1 MDKEELKEFAIGDEK
16 LPETT
21 EVSSST
27 DELDNFDFSDDKGFD
42 IDKYHE
48 LINFLKKSEATD
60 EMKEKIKLEEAKNII
75 SSTAKEFLGEE
86 FVNQYSKEED
96 NLINLIKKF
105 DPNLEEVKKMTEEQ
119 KDKIYD
125 IAQYLFN
132 NFQKKLNQLNFH
144 FPVDNEERKFIFN
157 VFKNKIE
164 YDQNEVFQLDELKNN
179 YLDIDFKNDNGIYN
193 TYINVNDLIVFY
205 HLFSKYKVKGITNEF
220 YNFIQILKKIGERI
234 KLFNAYNVVIQRL
247 SNDFQLWGGNLSFEE
262 NITGK
267 VIEPVKGE
275 QILND
280 VNSSEPLI
288 LKS

>member
-48 LINFLKKSEATD
+48 LINFLKKSETTD

-105 DPNLEEVKKMTEEQ
+105 DPNLDEVKKMTEEQ

-179 YLDIDFKNDNGIYN
+179 YLDVEFKNENGVYN

>member
-86 FVNQYSKEED
+86 FVNQYSKEEY

-105 DPNLEEVKKMTEEQ
+105 DPNLEEVKKMTEDQ

-144 FPVDNEERKFIFN
+144 FPINIEERKFIYN

-267 VIEPVKGE
+267 VVEPEKGE

>member
-105 DPNLEEVKKMTEEQ
+105 DPNLDEVKKMTEEQ

-179 YLDIDFKNDNGIYN
+179 YLDIDFKNENGVYN

>member
-48 LINFLKKSEATD
+48 LINFLKKSETTD

-105 DPNLEEVKKMTEEQ
+105 DPNLDEVKKMTEEQ

>member
-267 VIEPVKGE
+267 VIEPEKGE

>member
-60 EMKEKIKLEEAKNII
+60 EMKEKIKLEDAKNII

-105 DPNLEEVKKMTEEQ
+105 DPNLEEVKKMTEDQ

-267 VIEPVKGE
+267 VIEPEKGE